1 MTLHLCQEKGLPM
14 TVERVSS
21 RELSDA
27 ALDQLFREA
36 RTFSAWTDRPVTDET
51 LRRLYDLLKWA
62 PTSGNSNPARFVFVR
77 SAAGKA
83 RLLPAVA
90 PGNVEKVRT
99 APVTAIVA
107 YDLTFF
113 ENLSKLAPHAPTLR
127 DRFAASPELVETT
140 ARRNSSLQ
148 GAYLI
153 MAARALGLD
162 CGPMSGFDNAKVDE
176 AFFAAGQPREGDQHE
191 FFPVGHLK
199 SNFLCNLG
207 YGDRSRLHPRQPR
220 LSFDEACTLV

>member
-1 MTLHLCQEKGLPM
+1 MTL
-14 TVERVSS
+14 ERVWGG
-21 RELSDA
+21 ELPSA
-27 ALDQLFREA
+27 ALDQMFREA
-36 RTFSAWTDRPVTDET
+36 RTFGAWANRPVNDDT
-51 LRRLYDLLKWA
+51 LRQLYDLLKWG
-62 PTSGNSNPARFVFVR
+62 PTSANSNPARFVFVR

-83 RLLPAVA
+83 RLLPAIA

-99 APVTAIVA
+99 APVTVIVA

-113 ENLSKLAPHAPTLR
+113 ENLPKLAPHAPTLR
-127 DRFAASPELVETT
+127 ERFTGSPDLVEST

-162 CGPMSGFDNAKVDE
+162 CGPMSGFDHARVDE
-176 AFFAAGQPREGDQHE
+176 AFFAAGQPREDDQHE

-199 SNFLCNLG
+199 SNFLCNIG
-207 YGDRSRLHPRQPR
+207 YGDRSRLHPRLPR
-220 LSFDEACTLV
+220 LSFDEACTLA